1 MPNMFDNISVEKAP
15 LTSGANS
22 VNMANDVPTVTKYK
36 PDVAA
41 QGDFM
46 FRDLSGKEVFTGT
59 EEDIIH

>member
-22 VNMANDVPTVTKYK
+22 VNMANDAPTVTKYK

-41 QGDFM
+41 Q
-46 FRDLSGKEVFTGT
+46 
-59 EEDIIH
+59 

>member
-41 QGDFM
+41 QLRALFSSGA
-46 FRDLSGKEVFTGT
+46 FRLSFLFSF
-59 EEDIIH
+59 